1 MFISRPVLH
10 RLLVLAAALVTLLLT
25 SSPGD
30 AMAQYYASPP
40 ARARPGAERR
50 SRFELNAF
58 TGWAVNS
65 DPDTTYGSLRI
76 GDAQSFGAS
85 IGIASGFGPSLELKW
100 IYFQPTV
107 QLVGYGVNTDSDRFD
122 TDTHYFLIGSTQ
134 SIRSG
139 IVEPFFGGALGAVV
153 YMPDDFSLT
162 GINYHPDDTW
172 RMAFAVSGGLK
183 LFVHPK
189 FALRL
194 GAELL
199 GTIYFYGASF
209 YTGTNGSAVGVTGG
223 IPTVTGN
230 FTIGLTLA
238 P

>member
-1 MFISRPVLH
+1 MFISRLASH
-10 RLLVLAAALVTLLLT
+10 RLLLLFAALTSAAVTF
-25 SSPGD
+25 SGAAS
-30 AMAQYYASPP
+30 AQYASAP
-40 ARARPGAERR
+40 PGAGPPGPRQ
-50 SRFELNAF
+50 SRVELNAF

-65 DPDTTYGSLRI
+65 DPDTTYGRLSI

-85 IGIASGFGPSLELKW
+85 AAIASGFGPSLELKW

-107 QLVGYGVNTDSDRFD
+107 QLVGYGINDNSDKFD
-122 TDTHYFLIGSTQ
+122 TDTHYFLIGGTN
-134 SIRSG
+134 SIRRG
-139 IVEPFFGGALGAVV
+139 IVEPFFGGSLGAVV
-153 YMPDDFSLT
+153 YLPHEFSRA
-162 GINYHPDDTW
+162 GINYDPDDTW
-172 RMAFAVSGGLK
+172 RMAFALSGGLK

-189 FALRL
+189 LALRL

-209 YTGTNGSAVGVTGG
+209 YTGTSGSAVGVTGG

-230 FTIGLTLA
+230 FTIGLTFA